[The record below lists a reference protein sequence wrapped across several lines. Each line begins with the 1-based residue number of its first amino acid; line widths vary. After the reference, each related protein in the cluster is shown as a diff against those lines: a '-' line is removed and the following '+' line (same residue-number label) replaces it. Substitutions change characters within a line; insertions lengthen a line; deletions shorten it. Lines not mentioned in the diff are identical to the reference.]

1 MEGSALALGVAA
13 TALLMAA
20 VALTRLGLRQPA
32 HRGWPCWS
40 AALLVGAVA
49 LPLGAPGQPAWALGL
64 SSALLLC
71 WPLLTLAGLR
81 RFHAR
86 LGLPATA
93 ATDLSVGA
101 VAVALVLAG
110 AALGPLSAGAPVA
123 ATAAVLAQL
132 YAAVILWSSRRSE
145 DLHALRLLGTAAALA
160 ALTPLLLA
168 TLPGVLND
176 TVVMAGLLAAAGGL
190 SAMAF
195 TVLALMNERIER
207 ELRASRSRL
216 RVLAN
221 IDSLTG
227 VPNRRRFHER
237 VERLLATERAESTAL
252 LLFDIDHFK
261 LINDRLGHAAGDRA
275 LRLVGRCMQEALRTQ
290 DLAGRLGGDEFALLL
305 RGTSVEQA
313 MAVAERIVERLQAV
327 SPRLHLPCLALS
339 FGIAQLIEG
348 EPIEDALHR
357 ADQALY
363 EAKRQGRSRAVVVD
377 GGDDEPQ
384 FSESRRLGLTTA

>member
-1 MEGSALALGVAA
+1 MEESVLALWVAA

-20 VALTRLGLRQPA
+20 AALTRLGLRQPA
-32 HRGWPCWS
+32 HRGWPYWS
-40 AALLVGAVA
+40 AALLGGALA
-49 LPLGAPGQPAWALGL
+49 LPLGAPGQPTWALAL

-86 LGLPATA
+86 LGLSAT
-93 ATDLSVGA
+93 GA
-101 VAVALVLAG
+101 VDLAVGVVGVVLVLAG
-110 AALGPLSAGAPVA
+110 AALGPRSASAPVVA
-123 ATAAVLAQL
+123 AAVVLAQL
-132 YAAVILWSSRRSE
+132 YAGVILWSSRRSE
-145 DLHALRLLGTAAALA
+145 DLNALRLLGTAVALA
-160 ALTPLLLA
+160 ALTPVLLG
-168 TLPGVLND
+168 TVPGVEAT
-176 TVVMAGLLAAAGGL
+176 TVTIGGMLAAACGL

-313 MAVAERIVERLQAV
+313 MAVAERIVERLQTV

-348 EPIEDALHR
+348 EPIADALNR

-363 EAKRQGRSRAVVVD
+363 EAKRQGRSRAVAVD
-377 GGDDEPQ
+377 SGDAEPQ